1 MMVLK
6 PTIIG
11 FSAICSLFH
20 GEGMMVLKI
29 DHYRTFCNLSPLP
42 QRGNDGAE
50 TDHYRTFCNPSPL
63 PVGEGKTQ

>member
-11 FSAICSLFH
+11 FSAICSLSH

-42 QRGNDGAE
+42 
-50 TDHYRTFCNPSPL
+50 
-63 PVGEGKTQ
+63 VGEG